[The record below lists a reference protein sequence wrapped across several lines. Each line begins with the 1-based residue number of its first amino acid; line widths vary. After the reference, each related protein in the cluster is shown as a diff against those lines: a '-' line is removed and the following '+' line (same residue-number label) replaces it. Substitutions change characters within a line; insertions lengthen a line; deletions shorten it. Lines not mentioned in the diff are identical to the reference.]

1 MSQDLDR
8 LTLTAPMA
16 EEAVIGGLLIS
27 GGEALDTITSP
38 PLEFRAEMLWDE
50 RAQAIFRVMQR
61 LYAQSTAIDYVTITS
76 ALGNDYSDYL
86 ASLMSKP
93 YYNAVWVTHY
103 APFVRK
109 AWERRTATDIA
120 GEMTKDAYEDTLD
133 LDAAINRFAQLKT
146 RSKGREMTASEAIMS
161 MKAQEYQGVSTGF
174 PQLDWMT
181 GGFVPTHFWVVDGFT
196 SVGKTSFAL
205 SLARRAL
212 KHMPVMYFSL
222 EQSIEELMM
231 RLIAMQS
238 GVASQRIRR
247 DSHANELTDSER
259 VDTWAAEDFYSRQP
273 LTLFDD
279 LYTVET
285 IEAQVMKH
293 TQQRQSG
300 PRLVVIDYLQ
310 NLRWEDMFK
319 TMSNAASAAQLL
331 AKRAGCTVLAVS
343 QISNEEAQKKDV
355 QYYAQKGSGAIRDA
369 ADKVLR
375 LKRDRDST
383 DMTIVVLK
391 NRQGPAGKQVAAY
404 FNLETGSIV
413 QLAEEEFNV

>member
-16 EEAVIGGLLIS
+16 EEAVVGGLLIS
-27 GGEALDTITSP
+27 AGEALDEITSP
-38 PLEFRAEMLWDE
+38 PTEFRAEMLWNE
-50 RAQAIFRVMQR
+50 RARTVFKAIQR
-61 LYAQSTAIDYVTITS
+61 LYAQSTVIDYVTLVSI
-76 ALGNDYSDYL
+76 LGDDYIDYL
-86 ASLMSKP
+86 MTLLSKP

-120 GEMTKDAYEDTLD
+120 GEVTRDAYEDTLNLDNTIKKLAD
-133 LDAAINRFAQLKT
+133 LKVRP
-146 RSKGREMTASEAIMS
+146 RGREMTAAEAIMS
-161 MKAQEYQGVSTGF
+161 MKDQEYQGVSTGLSL
-174 PQLDWMT
+174 LDWMT
-181 GGFVPTHFWVVDGFT
+181 GGLIPTHFWVVDAFT

-247 DSHANELTDSER
+247 DSHTNNELTDSER
-259 VDTWAAEDFYSRQP
+259 VATWEAEDFYSRQP

-279 LYTVET
+279 LYTIET

-293 TQQRQSG
+293 AQRQPG

-310 NLRWEDMFK
+310 NLCWEDMFK

-413 QLAEEEFNV
+413 QLVEEEFNV